1 MNIKAKQLMDSVD
14 VLKRITDTNM
24 PISLSYKLAK
34 NIMKIEEELV
44 ILNKE
49 KQKLIDKYGEK
60 DEDGNIKSDESG
72 RIKILDIS
80 AWMVE
85 YSALEDLE
93 IDIDLTIIP
102 EEDLLSCKD
111 LNVTPSDII
120 SISYMI

>member
-14 VLKRITDTNM
+14 VLKRITDTIM

>member
-80 AWMVE
+80 AWTVE